1 MLLGVKF
8 QMKGIFLFKENKY
21 LLQRLSNPLS
31 LFFLGTCLIIKAH
44 KPSQILTLTKPSQ
57 VKSFVIMETTPPPYH
72 RHSNTKS
79 ASRLARVN
87 DSKQEEEATQ
97 NLCLDLVCLLSPK
110 SNDTPTPC
118 SSPPPPPLLRASSS
132 PSPLRRSKTRLDDR
146 LQMEA
151 SEDAAAAAVVV
162 RKQGKGKG
170 GQKSLLA
177 SPRNPRRSRRR
188 SEAVAESVIEEA
200 PKPRKRKANVARPK
214 KEQKQTSSSSHLP
227 NDASCQ
233 SDLNRVG
240 EIISDLVM
248 WRDVAKSTLWFGFG
262 CLSFLSSCF
271 AKGLNFSLFSAV
283 SNLGLV
289 LLCGSFLSNTLSQRN
304 KEDAKREFHVSEDD
318 VLRLARRFLP
328 AANLIISKTS
338 ELFSGE
344 PSMTLKVT
352 PFLLIGAEYGHLI
365 TLWRLSAFGFFLSF
379 TVPKLYSCY
388 THQISQKVERV
399 KTRIGEAWQVCSHKK
414 ILAGSAV
421 TAFWNLTSI
430 RTRIFTVFII
440 LVIFRYRRQN
450 LVQLNPEEVVPVV
463 ENEKPEEETLPQ
475 EEETQQP
482 QEEQA
487 LAMVV
492 AETQG
497 SKKL

>member
-1 MLLGVKF
+1 
-8 QMKGIFLFKENKY
+8 
-21 LLQRLSNPLS
+21 
-31 LFFLGTCLIIKAH
+31 
-44 KPSQILTLTKPSQ
+44 
-57 VKSFVIMETTPPPYH
+57 MESTPPPY
-72 RHSNTKS
+72 RLSNTKS

-87 DSKQEEEATQ
+87 DSKQEEEEEAPP
-97 NLCLDLVCLLSPK
+97 NLCLDLVCLSPK
-110 SNDTPTPC
+110 SNDTTPYPSPPHGAS
-118 SSPPPPPLLRASSS
+118 SSPAPLRDIILSS
-132 PSPLRRSKTRLDDR
+132 PSPLRKSKTRLAER
-146 LQMEA
+146 LQMA
-151 SEDAAAAAVVV
+151 SEDHAAAAVP
-162 RKQGKGKG
+162 KKGNKAKG
-170 GQKSLLA
+170 GQKGNLA

-188 SEAVAESVIEEA
+188 SEAVAEKEANVVIEE
-200 PKPRKRKANVARPK
+200 PVKPRKRKPNARPK
-214 KEQKQTSSSSHLP
+214 KDKQTSAPIPPCSSSHLP
-227 NDASCQ
+227 NDDASCQ
-233 SDLNRVG
+233 SDLNRIG

-248 WRDVAKSTLWFGFG
+248 WRDVAKSTLWFGLG

-289 LLCGSFLSNTLSQRN
+289 LLCGSFLSNTLSQRKN
-304 KEDAKREFHVSEDD
+304 EGTKREFHVSEDD
-318 VLRLARRFLP
+318 VLRLTRRFLP
-328 AANLIISKTS
+328 ATNFLISKTT

-352 PFLLIGAEYGHLI
+352 PFLLIGAEYGHLL

-399 KTRIGEAWQVCSHKK
+399 KTRIAEAWQVCSHKK
-414 ILAGSAV
+414 ILAGSAL

-430 RTRIFTVFII
+430 RTRIFAVFII

-450 LVQLNPEEVVPVV
+450 LVQLNPEEVEPV
-463 ENEKPEEETLPQ
+463 EDEKQ
-475 EEETQQP
+475 EEETPPQEEQTQP
-482 QEEQA
+482 QEEQQA

-492 AETQG
+492 AETEG

>member
-1 MLLGVKF
+1 
-8 QMKGIFLFKENKY
+8 
-21 LLQRLSNPLS
+21 
-31 LFFLGTCLIIKAH
+31 
-44 KPSQILTLTKPSQ
+44 
-57 VKSFVIMETTPPPYH
+57 METTPPPYH
-72 RHSNTKS
+72 RPSSAKS

-87 DSKQEEEATQ
+87 DSKEEEKEEAPP
-97 NLCLDLVCLLSPK
+97 NLCLDLVCQLSPK

-118 SSPPPPPLLRASSS
+118 PPPPLPRASSS

-151 SEDAAAAAVVV
+151 SEDAAAAALVV
-162 RKQGKGKG
+162 RKQGKAKG

-200 PKPRKRKANVARPK
+200 PKPRKRKPNVARTK
-214 KEQKQTSSSSHLP
+214 KEQKQTSSSSSHLP

-304 KEDAKREFHVSEDD
+304 KEYAKREFHVSEDD

-338 ELFSGE
+338 VLFSGE

-430 RTRIFTVFII
+430 RTRIFAVFII

-450 LVQLNPEEVVPVV
+450 LVQLNPDEVVPV

>member
-1 MLLGVKF
+1 
-8 QMKGIFLFKENKY
+8 
-21 LLQRLSNPLS
+21 
-31 LFFLGTCLIIKAH
+31 
-44 KPSQILTLTKPSQ
+44 
-57 VKSFVIMETTPPPYH
+57 METTPPPYH
-72 RHSNTKS
+72 RPSSAKS

-87 DSKQEEEATQ
+87 DSKEEEKEEAPP
-97 NLCLDLVCLLSPK
+97 NLCLDLVCQLSPK

-118 SSPPPPPLLRASSS
+118 PPPPLPRASSS

-151 SEDAAAAAVVV
+151 SEDAAAAALVV
-162 RKQGKGKG
+162 RKQGKAKG

-200 PKPRKRKANVARPK
+200 PKPRKRKPNVARTK
-214 KEQKQTSSSSHLP
+214 KEQKQTSSSSSHLP

-304 KEDAKREFHVSEDD
+304 KEYAKREFHVSEDD

-430 RTRIFTVFII
+430 RTRIFAVFII
-440 LVIFRYRRQN
+440 LVIFRYRKQN
-450 LVQLNPEEVVPVV
+450 LVQLNPDEVVPV

>member
-1 MLLGVKF
+1 
-8 QMKGIFLFKENKY
+8 
-21 LLQRLSNPLS
+21 
-31 LFFLGTCLIIKAH
+31 
-44 KPSQILTLTKPSQ
+44 
-57 VKSFVIMETTPPPYH
+57 METTPPPYH
-72 RHSNTKS
+72 LPSNTKS

-87 DSKQEEEATQ
+87 NDSKEEEQEEAPT
-97 NLCLDLVCLLSPK
+97 NLCLDLVCLSPK
-110 SNDTPTPC
+110 SNDTPPK
-118 SSPPPPPLLRASSS
+118 PSSS
-132 PSPLRRSKTRLDDR
+132 PSPLRKSSKTRLDER
-146 LQMEA
+146 LQMA
-151 SEDAAAAAVVV
+151 SEDAAALVV
-162 RKQGKGKG
+162 RKQQGKGKG
-170 GQKSLLA
+170 GQKGPLA
-177 SPRNPRRSRRR
+177 SPRNTRRSRRR
-188 SEAVAESVIEEA
+188 SEPVAESVVDEA
-200 PKPRKRKANVARPK
+200 PKPRKRKPNARSK
-214 KEQKQTSSSSHLP
+214 KEKQTLSSHLP
-227 NDASCQ
+227 NDDDDASCQ
-233 SDLNRVG
+233 SSDLNRIG
-240 EIISDLVM
+240 EVISDLVM

-304 KEDAKREFHVSEDD
+304 KEETKREFHVSEDD
-318 VLRLARRFLP
+318 VLRLSRRLLP
-328 AANLIISKTS
+328 AANFLISKTS
-338 ELFSGE
+338 QLFSGE

-388 THQISQKVERV
+388 TDQISQKVERV
-399 KTRIGEAWQVCSHKK
+399 KTRIGEAWEVCSHKK

-430 RTRIFTVFII
+430 RTRIFAVFII

-450 LVQLNPEEVVPVV
+450 LVQLNPTEEAVPA

-475 EEETQQP
+475 EEETPP
-482 QEEQA
+482 QEEETQQTQEEQT

-492 AETQG
+492 AVTEG

>member
-1 MLLGVKF
+1 
-8 QMKGIFLFKENKY
+8 
-21 LLQRLSNPLS
+21 
-31 LFFLGTCLIIKAH
+31 
-44 KPSQILTLTKPSQ
+44 
-57 VKSFVIMETTPPPYH
+57 MESTPPPPPYH
-72 RHSNTKS
+72 LSNTKS
-79 ASRLARVN
+79 ASRLA
-87 DSKQEEEATQ
+87 DSKQEEPP
-97 NLCLDLVCLLSPK
+97 CLDLVCLSPK
-110 SNDTPTPC
+110 SNHTTPC
-118 SSPPPPPLLRASSS
+118 PSPPPRVSSS
-132 PSPLRRSKTRLDDR
+132 PSPSPLRKSKTRLS
-146 LQMEA
+146 EIA
-151 SEDAAAAAVVV
+151 SEEAVVV
-162 RKQGKGKG
+162 RKQGKAKG
-170 GQKSLLA
+170 GQKGPLA
-177 SPRNPRRSRRR
+177 SPKNPRRSRRR
-188 SEAVAESVIEEA
+188 SEAVAEKKEAIVVAVIDEPA
-200 PKPRKRKANVARPK
+200 KPRKRKASVRSK
-214 KEQKQTSSSSHLP
+214 KEKQTSSSHLP
-227 NDASCQ
+227 SNTTCEDEDASCR
-233 SDLNRVG
+233 SDLNRIG
-240 EIISDLVM
+240 EMMSDLVM

-271 AKGLNFSLFSAV
+271 AKGLNFSLFSVV

-304 KEDAKREFHVSEDD
+304 KEDNKREFHVTEDD

-328 AANLIISKTS
+328 AANFLISKTS

-379 TVPKLYSCY
+379 TLPKLYSCY
-388 THQISQKVERV
+388 THQISQKVERL
-399 KTRIGEAWQVCSHKK
+399 KTRIGEAWRVCSHKK

-430 RTRIFTVFII
+430 RTRIFAVFII

-450 LVQLNPEEVVPVV
+450 QVVQLNPEEVVPV
-463 ENEKPEEETLPQ
+463 ENDKPEETLPQ
-475 EEETQQP
+475 EEQTKQP

-492 AETQG
+492 AETEG

>member
-1 MLLGVKF
+1 MLLGVKI
-8 QMKGIFLFKENKY
+8 QMKGIFFFKENKY

-72 RHSNTKS
+72 RPSNTKS

-87 DSKQEEEATQ
+87 DSKQEEEEAPP

-118 SSPPPPPLLRASSS
+118 PSPLPRASSS

-188 SEAVAESVIEEA
+188 SEAVAEGVIEEA

-227 NDASCQ
+227 SN
-233 SDLNRVG
+233 
-240 EIISDLVM
+240 
-248 WRDVAKSTLWFGFG
+248 KTTLTRS
-262 CLSFLSSCF
+262 LSF
-271 AKGLNFSLFSAV
+271 
-283 SNLGLV
+283 
-289 LLCGSFLSNTLSQRN
+289 
-304 KEDAKREFHVSEDD
+304 
-318 VLRLARRFLP
+318 
-328 AANLIISKTS
+328 
-338 ELFSGE
+338 
-344 PSMTLKVT
+344 
-352 PFLLIGAEYGHLI
+352 
-365 TLWRLSAFGFFLSF
+365 
-379 TVPKLYSCY
+379 
-388 THQISQKVERV
+388 
-399 KTRIGEAWQVCSHKK
+399 
-414 ILAGSAV
+414 
-421 TAFWNLTSI
+421 
-430 RTRIFTVFII
+430 FII
-440 LVIFRYRRQN
+440 ICSVLIRFC
-450 LVQLNPEEVVPVV
+450 LL
-463 ENEKPEEETLPQ
+463 
-475 EEETQQP
+475 
-482 QEEQA
+482 
-487 LAMVV
+487 
-492 AETQG
+492 
-497 SKKL
+497 